1 VREVAGRMFQRAF
14 GDFSTSEIETLNELL
29 VRVFRNLSLA
39 P

>member
-1 VREVAGRMFQRAF
+1 MFQRAF
-14 GDFSTSEIETLNELL
+14 GDFSASEIETLNELL